1 MDEEKNLPQSPE
13 LQTSGQYEQLSNA
26 DAMSGIFTEPG
37 ETYETIANTP
47 KKNYWIIPVLIA
59 VVIGLIST
67 FLFMQDAE
75 LVNKTME
82 KQKEKMREKFQESVN
97 QGKMTQE
104 DSEKAMESMNPKGMM
119 FKVFGFGGAIVGPFL
134 ILLLL
139 SVFYLIALKI
149 MKAQFDFTNILNV
162 VGLAML
168 ISGIGSLVAVVIS
181 ILKGNLTS
189 VGPGLLFSEE
199 SAGQKVYALLTKIDL
214 FSIWF
219 YAVIAIGLSKIGRVS
234 IAKTAAV
241 VFGLWIVYI
250 LVSSF
255 VF

>member
-47 KKNYWIIPVLIA
+47 KKNYWIFPVLIS

-75 LVNKTME
+75 LVSKTME
-82 KQKEKMREKFQESVN
+82 KQKEKMREKFQESVK

-119 FKVFGFGGAIVGPFL
+119 FKVFGFGGAIIGPFV

-149 MKAQFDFTNILNV
+149 MKAQFDFMNILNV

-168 ISGIGSLVAVVIS
+168 ISGIGNIIAVVIS

-199 SAGQKVYALLTKIDL
+199 SAGQKVYAMLTKIDL

-219 YAVIAIGLSKIGRVS
+219 YAVIAIGLSKIARVS
-234 IAKTAAV
+234 IAKTASV

-255 VF
+255 LF

>member
-47 KKNYWIIPVLIA
+47 KKNYWIFPVLIS

-75 LVNKTME
+75 LVSKTME
-82 KQKEKMREKFQESVN
+82 KQKEKMREKFQESVK

-119 FKVFGFGGAIVGPFL
+119 FKVFGFGGAIIGPFV

-149 MKAQFDFTNILNV
+149 MKAQFDFMNILNV

-168 ISGIGSLVAVVIS
+168 ISGIGSIIAVVIS

-199 SAGQKVYALLTKIDL
+199 SAGQKVYTMLTKIDL

-219 YAVIAIGLSKIGRVS
+219 YAVIAIGLSKIARVS

-255 VF
+255 LF

>member
-47 KKNYWIIPVLIA
+47 KKNYWIFPVLIT

-75 LVNKTME
+75 LVSKTME
-82 KQKEKMREKFQESVN
+82 KQKEKMREKFQESVK

-119 FKVFGFGGAIVGPFL
+119 FKVFGFGGAIIGPFV

-149 MKAQFDFTNILNV
+149 MKAQFDFMNILNV

-168 ISGIGSLVAVVIS
+168 ISGIGNIIAVVIS

-199 SAGQKVYALLTKIDL
+199 SAGQKVYAMLTKIDL

-219 YAVIAIGLSKIGRVS
+219 YAVIAIGLSKIARVS
-234 IAKTAAV
+234 IAKTASV

-255 VF
+255 LF

>member
-1 MDEEKNLPQSPE
+1 MDEEKNLQQSPE
-13 LQTSGQYEQLSNA
+13 LQSSGQYEQLSNA
-26 DAMSGIFTEPG
+26 DAMSGIFTAPG
-37 ETYETIANTP
+37 ETFETIANTP
-47 KKNYWIIPVLIA
+47 KKNYWILPVLVA

-75 LVNKTME
+75 LTSKTMD
-82 KQKEKMREKFQESVN
+82 KQKEKMREKFQESVQ

-104 DSEKAMESMNPKGMM
+104 DSDKALESMNPSGMM
-119 FKVFGFGGAIVGPFL
+119 FKVFAFGGSVVGPFI

-149 MKAQFDFTNILNV
+149 MKGQFDFTNILNV

-168 ISGIGSLVAVVIS
+168 IGSIGSLIAVVIS
-181 ILKGNLTS
+181 VLKGNMVTI
-189 VGPGLLFSEE
+189 GPSLLFSEE
-199 SAGQKVYALLTKIDL
+199 SVGQKIYTLLTKIDL

-219 YAVIAIGLSKIGRVS
+219 YAVIAIGLSKVGRVS
-234 IAKTAAV
+234 IVKSSAV

>member
-47 KKNYWIIPVLIA
+47 KKNYWIFPVLIS

-75 LVNKTME
+75 LVSKTME
-82 KQKEKMREKFQESVN
+82 KQKEKMREKFQESVK

-119 FKVFGFGGAIVGPFL
+119 FKVFGFGGAIIGPFV

-149 MKAQFDFTNILNV
+149 MKAQFDFMNILNV

-168 ISGIGSLVAVVIS
+168 ISGIGNIIAVVIS

-199 SAGQKVYALLTKIDL
+199 SAGQKVYAMLTKIDL

-219 YAVIAIGLSKIGRVS
+219 YAVIAIGLSKIARVS

-255 VF
+255 LF

>member
-47 KKNYWIIPVLIA
+47 KKNYWIFPVLIT

-75 LVNKTME
+75 LVSKTME
-82 KQKEKMREKFQESVN
+82 KQKEKMREKFQESVK

-119 FKVFGFGGAIVGPFL
+119 FKVFGFGGAIIGPFV

-149 MKAQFDFTNILNV
+149 MKAQFDFMNILNV

-168 ISGIGSLVAVVIS
+168 ISGIGNIIAVVIS

-199 SAGQKVYALLTKIDL
+199 SAGQKVYAMLTKIDL

-219 YAVIAIGLSKIGRVS
+219 YAVIAIGLSKIARVS

-255 VF
+255 LF

>member
-47 KKNYWIIPVLIA
+47 KKNYWIFPVLIS

-75 LVNKTME
+75 LVSKTME
-82 KQKEKMREKFQESVN
+82 KQKEKMREKFQESVK

-119 FKVFGFGGAIVGPFL
+119 FKVFGFGGAIIGPFV

-149 MKAQFDFTNILNV
+149 MKAQFDFMNILNV

-168 ISGIGSLVAVVIS
+168 ISGIGNIIAVVIS

-199 SAGQKVYALLTKIDL
+199 SAGQKVYTMLTKIDL

-219 YAVIAIGLSKIGRVS
+219 YAVIAIGLSKIARVS

-255 VF
+255 LF

>member
-1 MDEEKNLPQSPE
+1 MDEERDLQQVPE
-13 LQTSGQYEQLSNA
+13 LQSSGQYEQLSNA
-26 DAMSGIFTEPG
+26 DAMSGIFTAPG
-37 ETYETIANTP
+37 ETFETIANTP
-47 KKNYWIIPVLIA
+47 KKNYWIFPVLVA

-75 LVNKTME
+75 LTSKTME
-82 KQKEKMREKFQESVN
+82 KQKEKMREKFQESVK

-104 DSEKAMESMNPKGMM
+104 DSDKALESMNPKGMM
-119 FKVFGFGGAIVGPFL
+119 FKVFGFGGAIVGPFI

-149 MKAQFDFTNILNV
+149 MKGQFDFTNILNV

-168 ISGIGSLVAVVIS
+168 ISGIGSLIAVVIS
-181 ILKGNLTS
+181 VLKGNLTTI
-189 VGPGLLFSEE
+189 GPGLLFSEE
-199 SAGQKVYALLTKIDL
+199 SVGQKVYALLTKIDL

-219 YAVIAIGLSKIGRVS
+219 YAVIAIGLSKIGRIS
-234 IAKTAAV
+234 IAKTSSV
-241 VFGLWIVYI
+241 VFGLWIVYV

>member
-47 KKNYWIIPVLIA
+47 KKNYWIFPVLIS

-75 LVNKTME
+75 LVSKTME
-82 KQKEKMREKFQESVN
+82 KQKEKMREKFQESVK

-119 FKVFGFGGAIVGPFL
+119 FKVFGFGGAIIGPFV

-149 MKAQFDFTNILNV
+149 MKAQFDFMNILNV

-168 ISGIGSLVAVVIS
+168 ISGIGSIIAVVIS

-199 SAGQKVYALLTKIDL
+199 SAGQKVYAMLTKIDL

-219 YAVIAIGLSKIGRVS
+219 YAVIAIGLSKIARVS
-234 IAKTAAV
+234 IAKTASV

-255 VF
+255 LF

>member
-47 KKNYWIIPVLIA
+47 KKNYWIFPVLIS

-82 KQKEKMREKFQESVN
+82 KQKEKMREKFQESVK

-119 FKVFGFGGAIVGPFL
+119 FKVFGFGGAIIGPFV

-149 MKAQFDFTNILNV
+149 MKAQFDFMNILNV

-168 ISGIGSLVAVVIS
+168 ISGIGNIIAVVIS

-199 SAGQKVYALLTKIDL
+199 SAGQKVYAMLTKIDL

-219 YAVIAIGLSKIGRVS
+219 YAVIAIGLSKIARVS

-255 VF
+255 LF

>member
-1 MDEEKNLPQSPE
+1 MDEEKNLQQSPG
-13 LQTSGQYEQLSNA
+13 LQSSGQYEQLSNA
-26 DAMSGIFTEPG
+26 DAMSGIFTAPG
-37 ETYETIANTP
+37 ETFETIANTP
-47 KKNYWIIPVLIA
+47 KKNYWILPVLVA

-75 LVNKTME
+75 LTSKTMD
-82 KQKEKMREKFQESVN
+82 KQKEKMREKFQESVQ

-104 DSEKAMESMNPKGMM
+104 DSDKALESMNPSGMM
-119 FKVFGFGGAIVGPFL
+119 FKVFGFGGAVVGPFI

-149 MKAQFDFTNILNV
+149 MKGQFDFTNILNV

-168 ISGIGSLVAVVIS
+168 IGSIGSLIAVVIS
-181 ILKGNLTS
+181 VLKGNMVTI
-189 VGPGLLFSEE
+189 GPSLLFSEE
-199 SAGQKVYALLTKIDL
+199 SVGQKIYTLLTKIDL

-219 YAVIAIGLSKIGRVS
+219 YAVIAIGLSKVGRVS
-234 IAKTAAV
+234 IFKSSAV

>member
-47 KKNYWIIPVLIA
+47 KKNYWIFPVLIS

-75 LVNKTME
+75 LVSKTME
-82 KQKEKMREKFQESVN
+82 KQKEKMREKFQESVK

-119 FKVFGFGGAIVGPFL
+119 FKVFGFGGAIIGPFV

-149 MKAQFDFTNILNV
+149 MKAQFDFMNILNV

-168 ISGIGSLVAVVIS
+168 ISGIGSIIAVVIS

-199 SAGQKVYALLTKIDL
+199 SAGQKVYAMLTKIDL

-219 YAVIAIGLSKIGRVS
+219 YAVIAIGLSKIARVS

-255 VF
+255 LF

>member
-1 MDEEKNLPQSPE
+1 MDEEKNLQQSPE
-13 LQTSGQYEQLSNA
+13 LQTSGQFEQLSNA
-26 DAMSGIFTEPG
+26 DAMSGIFTAPG
-37 ETYETIANTP
+37 ETFETIANTP
-47 KKNYWIIPVLIA
+47 KKNYWILPVLVA

-75 LVNKTME
+75 LTSKTME
-82 KQKEKMREKFQESVN
+82 KQKEKMREKFQESVQ

-104 DSEKAMESMNPKGMM
+104 DSDKALESMNPSGMM
-119 FKVFGFGGAIVGPFL
+119 FKVFGFGGAIVGPFI

-149 MKAQFDFTNILNV
+149 MKGQFDFTNILNV

-168 ISGIGSLVAVVIS
+168 IGSIGSLIAVVIS
-181 ILKGNLTS
+181 VLKGNMVTI
-189 VGPGLLFSEE
+189 GPSLLFSEE
-199 SAGQKVYALLTKIDL
+199 SVGQKIYTLLTKIDL

-219 YAVIAIGLSKIGRVS
+219 YAVIAIGLSKVGRVS
-234 IAKTAAV
+234 IAKSSAI

>member
-47 KKNYWIIPVLIA
+47 KKNYWIFPVLIS

-75 LVNKTME
+75 LVSKTME
-82 KQKEKMREKFQESVN
+82 KQKEKMREKFQESVK

-119 FKVFGFGGAIVGPFL
+119 FKVFGFGGAIIGPFV

-149 MKAQFDFTNILNV
+149 MKAQFDFMNILNV

-168 ISGIGSLVAVVIS
+168 ISGIGNIIAVVIS

-199 SAGQKVYALLTKIDL
+199 SAGQKVYTMLTKIDL

-219 YAVIAIGLSKIGRVS
+219 YAVIAIGLSKIARVS
-234 IAKTAAV
+234 IAKTASV

-255 VF
+255 LF

>member
-1 MDEEKNLPQSPE
+1 
-13 LQTSGQYEQLSNA
+13 
-26 DAMSGIFTEPG
+26 
-37 ETYETIANTP
+37 
-47 KKNYWIIPVLIA
+47 
-59 VVIGLIST
+59 
-67 FLFMQDAE
+67 MQDAE
-75 LVNKTME
+75 LTSKTMD
-82 KQKEKMREKFQESVN
+82 KQKEKMREKFQESVQ

-104 DSEKAMESMNPKGMM
+104 DSDKALESMNPSGMM
-119 FKVFGFGGAIVGPFL
+119 FKVFAFGGSVVGPFI

-149 MKAQFDFTNILNV
+149 MKGQFDFTNILNV

-168 ISGIGSLVAVVIS
+168 IGSIGSLIAVVIS
-181 ILKGNLTS
+181 VLKGNMVTI
-189 VGPGLLFSEE
+189 GPSLLFSEE
-199 SAGQKVYALLTKIDL
+199 SVGQKIYTLLTKIDL

-219 YAVIAIGLSKIGRVS
+219 YAVIAIGLSKVGRVS
-234 IAKTAAV
+234 IVKSSAV

>member
-47 KKNYWIIPVLIA
+47 KKNYWIFPVLIS

-82 KQKEKMREKFQESVN
+82 KQKEKMREKFQESVK

-119 FKVFGFGGAIVGPFL
+119 FKVFGFGGAIIGPFV

-149 MKAQFDFTNILNV
+149 MKAQFDFMNILNV

-168 ISGIGSLVAVVIS
+168 ISGIGSLVGLVIS

-199 SAGQKVYALLTKIDL
+199 SAGQKVYAMLTKIDL

-219 YAVIAIGLSKIGRVS
+219 YAVIAIGLSRIARVS
-234 IAKTAAV
+234 IVKTASV

-255 VF
+255 LF